1 MSPSRPFYTVEAFY
15 AVGRTVVNFQRLEQI
30 LKHLAWLAPICA
42 SSSKLQSELDTRK
55 AISEHLTLGNAVKKW
70 TEIAYHT
77 GPQRDPQSDNEVIVS
92 LGFVLQWSPEKR
104 DRLAA
109 ELESLAQERNRLIH
123 LDLAQLNFED
133 EAECIALSIRLNAQ
147 NDRIVSVIE
156 VLEPTLTRFQ
166 DLARMMSSDEMIR
179 KIIGSVNSELKANE

>member
-15 AVGRTVVNFQRLEQI
+15 VVGRNVVNFQRLEQI
-30 LKHLAWLAPICA
+30 LKHLALLAPICA
-42 SSSKLQSELDTRK
+42 PSSKLQSELNTRK
-55 AISEHLTLGNAVKKW
+55 AISERLTLGNAVKKW

-77 GPQRDPQSDNEVIVS
+77 GPQRDPQPDNEVIVS
-92 LGFVLQWSPEKR
+92 LGFVLQWSPEKL

-123 LDLAQLNFED
+123 LDFAQLNFEG
-133 EAECIALSIRLNAQ
+133 EAECIALTIRLNAQ

-156 VLEPTLTRFQ
+156 VLEATLTRFQ
-166 DLARMMSSDEMIR
+166 DLARGMASDEMIR
-179 KIIGSVNSELKANE
+179 KIIGSVNSELKANG